1 MDTRILTKIARHEY
15 SVEKLI
21 DREMELIRQ
30 IKQTGPNSRHKRYK
44 MDRRLRAAAHEREIC
59 AIKLTEN
66 IKASQKP
73 KHIDEY
79 THQNS
84 LLDDQITVDCLED
97 TFQI

>member
-1 MDTRILTKIARHEY
+1 MDTRILTKIARNEY

-44 MDRRLRAAAHEREIC
+44 MDRRLRAAAQEREIC
-59 AIKLTEN
+59 SIKLTEN

-73 KHIDEY
+73 KQIDCYVNQREINDFQS
-79 THQNS
+79 TM
-84 LLDDQITVDCLED
+84 DDFDGLQL
-97 TFQI
+97 